1 MVWVESGRELMEDMV
16 LVRSEG
22 GTMVDAMDMVRGWFG
37 MLLWLMLLG
46 FGGIPLSWG

>member
-22 GTMVDAMDMVRGWFG
+22 GTIVDAMDMVRDWLGTWFG
-37 MLLWLMLLG
+37 IIL
-46 FGGIPLSWG
+46 P